1 MNKPSRPLLVG
12 PLLQS
17 FFSEHLCNHR
27 DASIQTIASYR
38 DTFRL
43 LLSYVQQTTG
53 IEPSAL
59 RITDLEVT
67 VILAFL
73 AHLEEQRHNSV
84 RSRNI
89 RLAAIRSFFRLVALR
104 DPDSVGLATQVLAIP
119 IKRCDKPLVG
129 YLTQP
134 EMEAI
139 LAVPDLSLWIG
150 QRDHALLLTMYNS
163 GGRVSEI
170 IGLSWQQVRF
180 GTTTYLDL
188 NGKGRKE
195 RSVPLWPKTAKVLHQ
210 WRKRQPGSST
220 STIFP
225 SLRGNVLTRDS
236 VNHLLREIVQLAI
249 PACRSLATKRV
260 TPHLIRHGTAMH
272 LLQSG
277 VDITVIALWL
287 GHEDF
292 QTTHVY
298 LQADLAMK
306 EKALNKL
313 APPETKVARFK
324 PRDEKSWPSWRRS
337 DALDYV
343 GSEASKSAPH
353 HHLLNRSDMIHN
365 PT

>member
-1 MNKPSRPLLVG
+1 
-12 PLLQS
+12 
-17 FFSEHLCNHR
+17 
-27 DASIQTIASYR
+27 
-38 DTFRL
+38 
-43 LLSYVQQTTG
+43 
-53 IEPSAL
+53 
-59 RITDLEVT
+59 
-67 VILAFL
+67 
-73 AHLEEQRHNSV
+73 
-84 RSRNI
+84 
-89 RLAAIRSFFRLVALR
+89 LVALR

-139 LAVPDLSLWIG
+139 LAVPDISLWIG

-170 IGLSWQQVRF
+170 TGLSWQQVRF

-210 WRKRQPGSST
+210 WRQRQAGSRAL
-220 STIFP
+220 TIFP
-225 SLRGNVLTRDS
+225 SVRGNVLTRDS
-236 VNHLLREIVQLAI
+236 VHHLLREIVQLAI
-249 PACRSLATKRV
+249 PACASLANKRV
-260 TPHLIRHGTAMH
+260 SPHLIRHGTAMS

-287 GHEDF
+287 GHEDV

-306 EKALNKL
+306 EKALGKV
-313 APPETKVARFK
+313 APPETKTARFK
-324 PRDEKSWPSWRRS
+324 PCDEVL
-337 DALDYV
+337 AFL
-343 GSEASKSAPH
+343 AS
-353 HHLLNRSDMIHN
+353 L
-365 PT
+365 

>member
-1 MNKPSRPLLVG
+1 MFLGQAIYVLG
-12 PLLQS
+12 PLQ
-17 FFSEHLCNHR
+17 
-27 DASIQTIASYR
+27 
-38 DTFRL
+38 
-43 LLSYVQQTTG
+43 
-53 IEPSAL
+53 
-59 RITDLEVT
+59 
-67 VILAFL
+67 
-73 AHLEEQRHNSV
+73 
-84 RSRNI
+84 
-89 RLAAIRSFFRLVALR
+89 
-104 DPDSVGLATQVLAIP
+104 

-210 WRKRQPGSST
+210 WRKRQPGSSG

-249 PACRSLATKRV
+249 PACPSLATKRV

-287 GHEDF
+287 GHEDV

-313 APPETKVARFK
+313 TTPDP
-324 PRDEKSWPSWRRS
+324 
-337 DALDYV
+337 
-343 GSEASKSAPH
+343 
-353 HHLLNRSDMIHN
+353 LLCHIGGKRK
-365 PT
+365 

>member
-17 FFSEHLCNHR
+17 FFSEHLCSHK

-43 LLSYVQQTTG
+43 LLSYVQQTAC

-59 RITDLEVT
+59 RITDLQVT

-73 AHLEEQRHNSV
+73 AHLEEQRRNSV

-104 DPDSVGLATQVLAIP
+104 DPDSVGLAAQVLAIP

-170 IGLSWQQVRF
+170 TGLSWQQVRF

-195 RSVPLWPKTAKVLHQ
+195 RSVPLWPKTAKVLQQ
-210 WRKRQPGSST
+210 WRKRQSGSSA

-249 PACRSLATKRV
+249 PACPSPPGLQPQRLIWFGKSAFYSCIPARKLLVARTTPLPSLRPTRLLTGLLGLLEAGPLPGLKPLRKASDQSQTTGHLFSHSHPAGMQWFGDIQPRAPSLA
-260 TPHLIRHGTAMH
+260 HS
-272 LLQSG
+272 Q
-277 VDITVIALWL
+277 
-287 GHEDF
+287 
-292 QTTHVY
+292 
-298 LQADLAMK
+298 
-306 EKALNKL
+306 
-313 APPETKVARFK
+313 
-324 PRDEKSWPSWRRS
+324 PR
-337 DALDYV
+337 
-343 GSEASKSAPH
+343 
-353 HHLLNRSDMIHN
+353 
-365 PT
+365 